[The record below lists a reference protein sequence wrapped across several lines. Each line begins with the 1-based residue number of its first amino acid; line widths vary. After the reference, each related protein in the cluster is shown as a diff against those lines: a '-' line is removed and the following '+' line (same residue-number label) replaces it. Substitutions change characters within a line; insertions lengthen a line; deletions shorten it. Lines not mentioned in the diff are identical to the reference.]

1 MQNFVNI
8 GNGDPDQNWWELNP
22 WMKYFKPYNEVYEK
36 VKESS
41 KWMWVIFFL
50 CDPDEEQNKYYR
62 MTEKE
67 RIEMLSE
74 TYLKKHNWNDP
85 LFVKCKQSYPFDCMS
100 AVKRAYKQEKD
111 QLVKRAQLIA
121 DTELTLDHT
130 DVVEGKMVTI
140 KGTATQINTLQK
152 DALKVYENY
161 EKIEA
166 KFIAEK
172 ETIKAKGGARISKGE
187 KKGFF

>member
-8 GNGDPDQNWWELNP
+8 GNGDPDQDWWELNP
-22 WMKYFKPYNEVYEK
+22 WMKYYKPYSEVYEK
-36 VKESS
+36 AKESS

-85 LFVKCKQSYPFDCMS
+85 LFVKCKLSYPFDCMS

-130 DVVEGKMVTI
+130 DVVEGKTVTI

-172 ETIKAKGGARISKGE
+172 ETIKAMDLLLLMRDL
-187 KKGFF
+187 